1 MRRVLSFRVAVAIPS
16 SLITT
21 SRLISSRQVGVL
33 HTLQLIAIFCVFLPL
48 LTEWWALV
56 SEVDRV
62 SYVILVPV
70 LAALLAWRSPRVS
83 IAADSSSG
91 SPRQDWLVIG
101 LLGLSALL
109 LTIGSVAAI
118 FTFSFAAFPIA
129 IAAWVANLGRAS
141 WSRFAPALL
150 LLQLMTPPPLP
161 LFDWVVPTLVKASGA
176 SAVLLLWPLDS
187 NASWIGSELTYHDW
201 TLVVAEACSGSG
213 ALLVYWVLAVF
224 LGGLFRMSARSV
236 LFFLA
241 LAVPFT
247 LLVNGVRIALTAII
261 LDIWGVPAVTGA
273 GHEILGQVIVILGAG
288 VFAWLIDRKLGRT
301 RRVVPGKNKSVH
313 GGVA

>member
-1 MRRVLSFRVAVAIPS
+1 M
-16 SLITT
+16 
-21 SRLISSRQVGVL
+21 RQVWVL
-33 HTLQLIAIFCVFLPL
+33 RTLQLLAIFCVFLPI

-70 LAALLAWRSPRVS
+70 LAALLAWRSPRMSETAVPS
-83 IAADSSSG
+83 TEHR
-91 SPRQDWLVIG
+91 PNDWLVIG
-101 LLGLSALL
+101 LLGLATFL
-109 LTIGSVAAI
+109 LTLGSVAAI
-118 FTFSFAAFPIA
+118 FTFSFAAFPLA
-129 IAAWVANLGRAS
+129 IAAWVASLGRAH
-141 WSRFAPALL
+141 WQRYAPALL

-224 LGGLFRMSARSV
+224 LGAMSRMSAGSV

-261 LDIWGVPAVTGA
+261 LDLWGVPAVTGA

-288 VFAWLIDRKLGRT
+288 VFAWLIDCKLGRV
-301 RRVVPGKNKSVH
+301 RHRELGKSNPAN

>member
-1 MRRVLSFRVAVAIPS
+1 ML
-16 SLITT
+16 
-21 SRLISSRQVGVL
+21 
-33 HTLQLIAIFCVFLPL
+33 CVFLPIL
-48 LTEWWALV
+48 IEWWELV

-70 LAALLAWRSPRVS
+70 LAAILAWRSPRAS
-83 IAADSSSG
+83 LPIETRGETHPNAD
-91 SPRQDWLVIG
+91 WVVIG
-101 LLGLSALL
+101 LLCLSTCL
-109 LTIGSVAAI
+109 LTLGSVAAI
-118 FTFSFAAFPIA
+118 FTFSFAAFPVA
-129 IAAWVANLGRAS
+129 IAAWVASLGRAQ
-141 WSRFAPALL
+141 WVRYAPSLI

-176 SAVLLLWPLDS
+176 SAVMLLWPLDS
-187 NASWIGSELTYHDW
+187 NASWIGSELTYQDW

-224 LGGLFRMSARSV
+224 LGALFRLSARSV
-236 LFFLA
+236 VFFLA

-288 VFAWLIDRKLGRT
+288 VFAWLIDRKLGRSQ
-301 RRVVPGKNKSVH
+301 RVVEAERESIK